1 MKWQAQAA
9 LRQMQKEG
17 GQEHED
23 PDRLYADE
31 ADDEAIQ
38 NLVAEEEV
46 KVGDVEEGGVV
57 HPDNPTRRVVLL
69 KVMMPKGRRR
79 TKMVRLR
86 RRMLKLTWVT
96 RMTKRKMRQ
105 Q

>member
-1 MKWQAQAA
+1 MP
-9 LRQMQKEG
+9 M
-17 GQEHED
+17 
-23 PDRLYADE
+23 RLMMR
-31 ADDEAIQ
+31 AIQ

-46 KVGDVEEGGVV
+46 EVGDVEEGGVV
-57 HPDNPTRRVVLL
+57 HPDNPTRRVVL
-69 KVMMPKGRRR
+69 KVMMPKVRRR